1 MYQRIFVP
9 MDNGQA
15 SALAF
20 KEACSLAK
28 ILKAELLI
36 VTVVD
41 LTPIGQ
47 PGMEFVDVSA
57 SYQTTKSSAKD
68 LLSQLLEK
76 AQKEDISVN
85 TKLLEGFGHDL
96 SSMLL
101 EEAKKFRANLIV
113 MGTHGRKGLMHL
125 IMGSVAEG
133 VVRHS
138 TLPVLLVRN
147 HESA

>member
-1 MYQRIFVP
+1 
-9 MDNGQA
+9 
-15 SALAF
+15 
-20 KEACSLAK
+20 
-28 ILKAELLI
+28 
-36 VTVVD
+36 
-41 LTPIGQ
+41 
-47 PGMEFVDVSA
+47 
-57 SYQTTKSSAKD
+57 
-68 LLSQLLEK
+68 
-76 AQKEDISVN
+76 VN

-133 VVRHS
+133 VVRRS
-138 TLPVLLVRN
+138 TLPVLLVRD